1 MSDILA
7 PTLGES
13 VSEATVAR
21 WTKKPGDAVKKD
33 EVLVELETDK
43 VSLEVAAPADG
54 VLGEIAAEEGSTVTA
69 GQKLGAVDENGA
81 AKPAPARGAAKP
93 ATGPNA
99 TAKLVTPTMAAPSAE
114 EQPEPTPGK
123 PAEQALALVTDTSAP
138 GQEGGK
144 PAPAKAASANG
155 GSGSGVEVTVPTM
168 GESVTEGTVGTW
180 TRKVGDK
187 VARDE
192 VLVEIET
199 DKVAVEIAA
208 PADGTLSEITAEA
221 GSTVTPNQVIACIGG
236 ASNVGTQQS
245 SGAGADTPA
254 NEPPAAQKGPQPANL
269 SPSVQ
274 RIVSENRLDPGAIQ
288 GTGPDGRITKGDA
301 LQASQTPQ
309 PQAKAAPQAPASQA
323 PASQASAPQ
332 VRAPDPAPAP
342 TPVAAASRPVGE
354 REERVRMTRLRQT
367 IARRLKDAQNAAAM
381 LTTFNEVDMTNVM
394 ALRNQYKDSFEKK
407 HGVKLGFMSFFTK
420 ACIAALKEVPDV
432 NAEIDGPDVIYKN
445 HYDIGVAVGTDRGL
459 VVPVVRDADAMSLAE
474 IEKAIGALGKKA
486 RDGKLAIEDMQ
497 GGTFTITNGGVYGS
511 LMSTPILNAPQSG
524 VLGMHNIVQ
533 RPMAVNGQV
542 LIRPMMYL
550 ALSYDH
556 RIVDG
561 KGAVTFLVAVKN
573 AIEDPQRMLLDV

>member
-54 VLGEIAAEEGSTVTA
+54 VLGEISAEEGATVTA
-69 GQKLGAVDENGA
+69 GQKLGAVEENGA
-81 AKPAPARGAAKP
+81 AKPAPAKGAAKP

-99 TAKLVTPTMAAPSAE
+99 NAKLVTPTMAAPSAE

-123 PAEQALALVTDTSAP
+123 PAEQALAPVTDTSAP
-138 GQEGGK
+138 GQAGGK
-144 PAPAKAASANG
+144 PGPAKTSSAD
-155 GSGSGVEVTVPTM
+155 GVEVTVPTM

-199 DKVAVEIAA
+199 DKVAVEIAS
-208 PADGTLSEITAEA
+208 PADGVLSEITAEA
-221 GSTVTPNQVIACIGG
+221 GATVTPNQVIARIGG
-236 ASNVGTQQS
+236 ASNIGAQQS
-245 SGAGADTPA
+245 SGAGDDTPA
-254 NEPPAAQKGPQPANL
+254 NEPPAAQKGPQPVNL

-301 LQASQTPQ
+301 LEASHAP
-309 PQAKAAPQAPASQA
+309 PSEAKAPAPQAPV
-323 PASQASAPQ
+323 PQ
-332 VRAPDPAPAP
+332 VRAPEAAPAP
-342 TPVAAASRPVGE
+342 QPVVAAAPRPTGE

-394 ALRNQYKDSFEKK
+394 ALRSQYKDSFEKK
-407 HGVKLGFMSFFTK
+407 HGVKLGFMSFFTR
-420 ACIAALKEVPDV
+420 ACISALKEVPDV
-432 NAEIDGPDVIYKN
+432 NAEIDGQDVIYKN
-445 HYDIGVAVGTDRGL
+445 HYDIGVAVGTDKGL
-459 VVPVVRDADAMSLAE
+459 VVPVVRDADELSLAG